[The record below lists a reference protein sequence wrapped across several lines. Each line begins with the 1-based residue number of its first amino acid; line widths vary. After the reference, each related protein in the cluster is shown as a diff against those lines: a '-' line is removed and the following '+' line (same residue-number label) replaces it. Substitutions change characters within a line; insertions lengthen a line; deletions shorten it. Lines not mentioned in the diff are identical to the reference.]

1 MLGLLVMQ
9 LLFSLVLSSKHVAIV
24 GSGISGATAAY
35 TLRAAHPMEELEI
48 VVFEKE
54 ERVGGRMTNIEI
66 EGTVVEVGASVFHI
80 VNEKLVNYSSHF
92 GIETEKYKNK
102 HLVEGNLG
110 IWDGS
115 IFRFWESTW
124 PLLPKVQ
131 AVMRYGLS
139 PLRLAREVDVML
151 PAFKGIYEV
160 GPSLTHLLST
170 LPAAGCTSHGYT
182 LLQHLT
188 MGEAYATPGELFSS
202 LSHLWST
209 TIGDFLGT
217 PSAQGT
223 TCPSPSA
230 HSSFS
235 APPPFPFACTF

>member
-1 MLGLLVMQ
+1 MLGLLVTQ
-9 LLFSLVLSSKHVAIV
+9 LLFSLALSSKRVAIV

-35 TLRAAHPMEELEI
+35 TLRAAHPTEELEI

-54 ERVGGRMTNIEI
+54 DRVGGRMTNIEI

-110 IWDGS
+110 IWDGT

-139 PLRLAREVDVML
+139 PLRLAREVDVMM
-151 PAFKGIYEV
+151 PAFKGIYAV
-160 GPSLTHLLST
+160 GLSFTHLLST
-170 LPAAGCTSHGYT
+170 PPAADCISHTHILTASRDGGGLRNPWGDVLVAKPPLVHDHWR
-182 LLQHLT
+182 LLGHPLCSRSLMPQPPHPFTFLT
-188 MGEAYATPGELFSS
+188 
-202 LSHLWST
+202 H
-209 TIGDFLGT
+209 
-217 PSAQGT
+217 
-223 TCPSPSA
+223 
-230 HSSFS
+230 
-235 APPPFPFACTF
+235 PF